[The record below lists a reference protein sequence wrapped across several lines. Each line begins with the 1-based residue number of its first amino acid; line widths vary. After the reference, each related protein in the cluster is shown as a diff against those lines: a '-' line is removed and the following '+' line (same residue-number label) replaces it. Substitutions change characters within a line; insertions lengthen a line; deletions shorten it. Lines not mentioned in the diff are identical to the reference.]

1 MTLILGLVSVKD
13 MISSEVFLFLDL
25 KQGQHNGILAGILKS
40 VDAKQRT
47 AVVRWLK
54 PVSRPEEL
62 REFGE
67 EETVSV
73 YELIGHPDYAYCL
86 GDVVIRLSPAPCD
99 VSESQ
104 ADGSEASS
112 VEGTCLT
119 SLGLLQ
125 RKLSLHNGRKKNYAT
140 P

>member
-1 MTLILGLVSVKD
+1 MYFSQIQYG
-13 MISSEVFLFLDL
+13 
-25 KQGQHNGILAGILKS
+25 GIHVGILKS

-54 PVSRPEEL
+54 PVARPEEL

-86 GDVVIRLSPAPCD
+86 GDVVIRLAPAPSG
-99 VSESQ
+99 VFESESYES
-104 ADGSEASS
+104 DASS
-112 VEGTCLT
+112 VEGTYLISCIFRY
-119 SLGLLQ
+119 SEAD
-125 RKLSLHNGRKKNYAT
+125 SS
-140 P
+140 

>member
-1 MTLILGLVSVKD
+1 MSVKD
-13 MISSEVFLFLDL
+13 VINYEVYLFLDL
-25 KQGQHNGILAGILKS
+25 KQGQHNGIYAGILKS

-86 GDVVIRLSPAPCD
+86 GDVVIRLSPAPCS

-104 ADGSEASS
+104 ADGSETSS
-112 VEGTCLT
+112 VEGMYLT
-119 SLGLLQ
+119 SFGFVA
-125 RKLSLHNGRKKNYAT
+125 KETFYS
-140 P
+140 

>member
-1 MTLILGLVSVKD
+1 MAVLKLF
-13 MISSEVFLFLDL
+13 SSEL
-25 KQGQHNGILAGILKS
+25 KRNQRDGVYAGILKS

-73 YELIGHPDYAYCL
+73 YEIIGHPDYAYCL
-86 GDVVIRLSPAPCD
+86 GDVVIRLSPAPCV
-99 VSESQ
+99 VSELQ
-104 ADGSEASS
+104 ADLSETSS
-112 VEGTCLT
+112 AEGIHLT
-119 SLGLLQ
+119 SLGLVQ
-125 RKLSLHNGRKKNYAT
+125 RKLIQNI
-140 P
+140 